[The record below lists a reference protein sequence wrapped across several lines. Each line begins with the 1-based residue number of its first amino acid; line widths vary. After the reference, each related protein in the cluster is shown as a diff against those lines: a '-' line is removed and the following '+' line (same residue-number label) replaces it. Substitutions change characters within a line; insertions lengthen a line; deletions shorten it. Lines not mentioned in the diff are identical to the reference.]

1 MRSGRSAIAQ
11 GDLAEAER
19 LYRDSLQ
26 ISRQI
31 GDAQGTFALTARLGQ
46 MRSITNVS
54 IGRLPPM
61 HWKRCLGGKP

>member
-1 MRSGRSAIAQ
+1 M
-11 GDLAEAER
+11 AEAER

-46 MRSITNVS
+46 MALQQ
-54 IGRLPPM
+54 GRPEEAVPLL
-61 HWKRCLGGKP
+61 REARQGFERLGFAP